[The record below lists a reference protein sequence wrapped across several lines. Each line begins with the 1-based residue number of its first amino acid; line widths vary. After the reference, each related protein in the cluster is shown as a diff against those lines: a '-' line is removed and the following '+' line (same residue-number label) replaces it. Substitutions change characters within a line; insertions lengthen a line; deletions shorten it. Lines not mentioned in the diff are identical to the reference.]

1 MDSEMEMTTVSFSAK
16 DVMTLR
22 EKTGLGMMD
31 CKAALNEAGGDMKK
45 AEEILRAKLKGKMD
59 TRTERTTAEGRLG
72 IAIRGAD
79 AVIVEVRSET
89 DFTSRNDDFIKLV
102 DDVTN
107 SAMKLPVGPVKADA
121 AITKRIDDVRIKT
134 GENVN
139 FARGERLQG
148 GSFGSY
154 LHHDGKKGAIVQV
167 QGTVPAEVLKGI
179 CQHIVAVVP
188 PPIGVDETDVPR
200 ETIEAIREAAIA
212 EAKQGGKND
221 QIAQKIGEGKVR
233 KYLEENTLIH
243 QPYVADDKKAVKE
256 LLPKDAKVLKF
267 VRYTVGG

>member
-1 MDSEMEMTTVSFSAK
+1 MEATKVSFSAK

-31 CKAALNEAGGDMKK
+31 CKEALTVSNGDMKA
-45 AEEILRAKLKGKMD
+45 AEEWLRAKLKGKMD

-72 IAIRGAD
+72 IAVKGSD

-89 DFTSRNDDFIKLV
+89 DFTSRNDEFVKLVEDVANAAIKLPAGPIKP
-102 DDVTN
+102 DD
-107 SAMKLPVGPVKADA
+107 
-121 AITKRIDDVRIKT
+121 AITKRVDDVRIKT

-139 FARGERLQG
+139 FARGEKLQG
-148 GSFGSY
+148 GTFGSY
-154 LHHDGKKGAIVQV
+154 LHHDGKKGALVQV
-167 QGTVPAEVLKGI
+167 SGNVAPEVLKGI
-179 CQHIVAVVP
+179 CQHIVAIVP
-188 PPIGVDETDVPR
+188 PPIGVDENDVAP
-200 ETIEAIREAAIA
+200 ETIGAIREAAIA

-221 QIAQKIGEGKVR
+221 QIAQKIGDGKVR

-243 QPYVADDKKAVKE
+243 QKYVADDSKAVKD
-256 LLPKDAKVLKF
+256 LLPKDVKVTKF